1 MKESL
6 GVGEIAKMLGV
17 TGETARQWSAS
28 GKIPAFRFDEN
39 GRWKAY
45 REDMIEWIESRKS
58 ASMTSGKSSPSEQS
72 S

>member
-1 MKESL
+1 MKEII

-17 TGETARQWSAS
+17 TAETARQWSVS
-28 GKIPAFRFDEN
+28 GKIPAFRFDPS

-45 REDMIEWIESRKS
+45 REDILEWIESRRS
-58 ASMTSGKSSPSEQS
+58 PSSGKPSPSEQS